1 MSHSHFDTRRYVVG
15 IQYTSVYED
24 RGFFDIQRIST
35 LRDLALEVNDYL
47 LNGKSSYPAFSPEA
61 NPEILYV
68 WDLDDPEDGDCY
80 PELMNEINK
89 IQSHNNSKE
98 VIIL

>member
-1 MSHSHFDTRRYVVG
+1 MKHSHFDTRRYVIG
-15 IQYTSVYED
+15 IQYNSSYED

-47 LNGKSSYPAFSPEA
+47 LKGKSSYPAFPPEA

-80 PELMNEINK
+80 HELMNEIK
-89 IQSHNNSKE
+89 IIQSHINRRR
-98 VIIL
+98 

>member
-1 MSHSHFDTRRYVVG
+1 MELVMSHSHFDTRRYVVG

-35 LRDLALEVNDYL
+35 LKDLALEVNDYL
-47 LNGKSSYPAFSPEA
+47 LNGKSSYPAFPPEA

-68 WDLDDPEDGDCY
+68 WDMDDPEDGDCY
-80 PELMNEINK
+80 PELVNEINK
-89 IQSHNNSKE
+89 IQSHINGRR
-98 VIIL
+98 